1 MPVLR
6 IAPLAR
12 FTKTEAGRQEIR
24 ARAHTSLSRSA
35 RNLLLIL
42 DGTRPGAKWLALVHG
57 ASPVDLHALLRAG
70 LVAPCQAA
78 APGAGGHKG
87 RAGRST
93 PDTKAHTLAEP
104 ARPSRGRDAHLVVGI
119 SRKCEAADV

>member
-6 IAPLAR
+6 ISPSAR

-35 RNLLLIL
+35 RNLLLII
-42 DGTRPGAKWLALVHG
+42 DDTRPGAEWLGMVHG
-57 ASPVDLHALLRAG
+57 ASPVDLHALLRAR
-70 LVAPCQAA
+70 LVVPC
-78 APGAGGHKG
+78 
-87 RAGRST
+87 RASA
-93 PDTKAHTLAEP
+93 TKVHTLTAS
-104 ARPSRGRDAHLVVGI
+104 ARLSRGMDAHLAVGI